1 MASGLTN
8 EEKKRLSNE
17 RQNAVR
23 NAWKEEKER
32 VKNGQGT
39 RDWTPSQQ
47 RELLQR
53 GAVSGYEGHHMK
65 SVSLYP
71 EYAGDPSNIQFLS
84 EDEHLNGAH
93 QGSYHNATNGYYD
106 PETQTMNNFEGSEL
120 GQIPVNNL
128 TECYSDDHS
137 SSIEQVREAYVSDES
152 ITTATEDNSEGISS
166 ARDAY
171 EAGQS
176 AGAEEGEGSTNSNSE
191 GHGISR
197 G

>member
-32 VKNGQGT
+32 VNNGQGT

-106 PETQTMNNFEGSEL
+106 PETQTMNDFEGSEL
-120 GQIPVNNL
+120 GQIPVNDL
-128 TECYSDDHS
+128 TECYSDDQIL
-137 SSIEQVREAYVSDES
+137 SIEHVREAYVSDES
-152 ITTATEDNSEGISS
+152 VTTDTDGNSDGISS

-171 EAGQS
+171 KAGQS
-176 AGAEEGEGSTNSNSE
+176 GGAEDSEGTTNSSSE

-197 G
+197 

>member
-65 SVSLYP
+65 S
-71 EYAGDPSNIQFLS
+71 I
-84 EDEHLNGAH
+84 
-93 QGSYHNATNGYYD
+93 
-106 PETQTMNNFEGSEL
+106 
-120 GQIPVNNL
+120 
-128 TECYSDDHS
+128 
-137 SSIEQVREAYVSDES
+137 
-152 ITTATEDNSEGISS
+152 
-166 ARDAY
+166 
-171 EAGQS
+171 
-176 AGAEEGEGSTNSNSE
+176 
-191 GHGISR
+191 
-197 G
+197 

>member
-106 PETQTMNNFEGSEL
+106 PETQTMNNFEESEL
-120 GQIPVNNL
+120 GQIPVNDL
-128 TECYSDDHS
+128 TECYSDDQS
-137 SSIEQVREAYVSDES
+137 SSIEDES
-152 ITTATEDNSEGISS
+152 ITADTNDNSEGISS

-176 AGAEEGEGSTNSNSE
+176 GGAEDSEGSTNSSSE

-197 G
+197 